1 MTIRDP
7 TRQSVHSTQINQGWV
22 REEELGPHGS
32 EGERLVKIQFQDATT
47 STKHVGFRIDK
58 SIQTSETDTLS
69 AAEQECS
76 CGSHLEIG
84 ELREELKKTTKALEK
99 AMEAAN
105 SEVKT
110 QFDFASESPLNLFIQ
125 CFKQKYGLSVNPN
138 DVAIFV

>member
-1 MTIRDP
+1 M
-7 TRQSVHSTQINQGWV
+7 
-22 REEELGPHGS
+22 REEEIGQS

-58 SIQTSETDTLS
+58 SIQTSEDTLS
-69 AAEQECS
+69 TSEELQCS

-84 ELREELKKTTKALEK
+84 ELREELKKTTEALEK

-105 SEVKT
+105 SEVKKAE
-110 QFDFASESPLNLFIQ
+110 FDFAAESPLNLFIQ
-125 CFKQKYGLSVNPN
+125 CFKQKYGLNVNPN